1 MTPYAHCA
9 CTQGQFATYCHASAS
24 PFEVYPYLGAAPYA
38 CYAGLCAKSNLYPIA
53 VLQPASLSV
62 S

>member
-1 MTPYAHCA
+1 MP
-9 CTQGQFATYCHASAS
+9 TQGQFAPYCHASAS
-24 PFEVYPYLGAAPYA
+24 PFEVYLYLGAAPYA
-38 CYAGLCAKSNLYPIA
+38 CYACVQEQFVPIA